1 MTVSDTTLSTRV
13 SRLPGGLRV
22 ATQND
27 PTALSVAVGAWVG
40 VGNRDEPA
48 ELAGAS
54 HFLEHL
60 LFKGSSAR
68 SSRDIAEGI
77 DAVGGDL
84 NAFTSKEYTAFH
96 ARVPAKDLDFG
107 LDTLLDVLADPGF
120 SAEEFDAERQ
130 VILEELAWSAD
141 TPDDVVHQNLALCL
155 FPEHSLGW
163 EVLGTSESVR
173 GMRPDDV
180 RAFHDRWYRRSN
192 VVIAVVGRVD
202 HEEICARVDAGLRG
216 LAVGQPP
223 VRVAPVAAVLP
234 DHTTR
239 REIEQAHVTLGWRAL
254 DQFSD
259 DRFALAV
266 ANQLIGGGWSSR
278 LFQEIREKRGMSYT
292 VYSAMGSYVDSGT
305 FSIYAG
311 TSPDRV
317 DELCAVVDDEFAD
330 LAENGPGEREME
342 VARGGFE
349 GGTVLALEDAGS
361 RMAQIATNLLVRDR
375 VVEVDE
381 YLASVRKV
389 TDDDVRRVLA
399 SVLAGTRA
407 RAVVTPRAAV

>member
-1 MTVSDTTLSTRV
+1 LTTRV

-27 PTALSVAVGAWVG
+27 PAALSVSVGAWVG
-40 VGNRDEPA
+40 VGNRDEP
-48 ELAGAS
+48 EEIAGAS

-60 LFKGSSAR
+60 LFKGSSTR
-68 SSRDIAEGI
+68 SARDIAEGI

-120 SAEEFDAERQ
+120 TADEVDAERL
-130 VILEELAWSAD
+130 VILEELAWGAD
-141 TPDDVVHQNLALCL
+141 TPDDVVHQNLAQSL

-163 EVLGTSESVR
+163 EVLGTAESVR
-173 GMRPDDV
+173 EMTAPDV
-180 RAFHDRWYRRSN
+180 RAFHERWYRRSN
-192 VVIAVVGRVD
+192 IVVAVVGPVD
-202 HEEICARVDAGLRG
+202 HDEICARVDAGLSVLTAG
-216 LAVGQPP
+216 EPP
-223 VRVAPVAAVLP
+223 ARIVPVAPVREEFAV
-234 DHTTR
+234 R
-239 REIEQAHVTLGWRAL
+239 RDIEQAHVSLGWRAL
-254 DQFSD
+254 DQFDD

-292 VYSAMGSYVDSGT
+292 VFSSMGSYVDSGT
-305 FSIYAG
+305 FSVYAG

-317 DELCAVVDDEFAD
+317 RELCAVVDAELAD
-330 LAENGPGEREME
+330 LVENGPSEREME
-342 VARGGFE
+342 IARGGFE
-349 GGTVLALEDAGS
+349 GGTVLALEDGGS

-381 YLASVRKV
+381 YLEKVRAV
-389 TDDDVRRVLA
+389 TSDDVRRVLA
-399 SVLAGTRA
+399 TILSGPRA
-407 RAVVTPRAAV
+407 RSVVEPR